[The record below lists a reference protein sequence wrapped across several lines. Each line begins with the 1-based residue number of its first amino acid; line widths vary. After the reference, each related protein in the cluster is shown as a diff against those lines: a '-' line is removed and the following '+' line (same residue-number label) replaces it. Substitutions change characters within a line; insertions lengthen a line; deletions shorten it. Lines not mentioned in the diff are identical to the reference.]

1 MTNWIWRP
9 ARRGS
14 SSTVVTADKNGLR
27 DTIGLLGHGKFHRLR
42 VGIGHPGHKDRVV
55 PWVLGRAGREDDA
68 AIGTA
73 IDAAIDVL
81 PLAMEGHFSEAMKR
95 LHTSRDA

>member
-1 MTNWIWRP
+1 M
-9 ARRGS
+9 
-14 SSTVVTADKNGLR
+14 
-27 DTIGLLGHGKFHRLR
+27 
-42 VGIGHPGHKDRVV
+42 